1 MSAQHLDP
9 LDLYDIRS
17 ELSEDEI
24 MVKDTVGRFVDD
36 KVIPLMRE
44 AFEQHVFPRH
54 LVGEVAELGL
64 LGTSIDGYDC
74 AGLNAVSYGLICQEL
89 ERGDSALRSFVSVQS
104 SLVMYPI
111 HAYGSEEQK
120 QRWLPAMARGEAIG
134 CFGLTEPQ
142 GGSDPG
148 NMKTHAK
155 RDGDDWILNGSKMW
169 ITNATVADAAVVW
182 AMTDEGIKGFIVEKG
197 MPGFETQEIE
207 NKFSLRASIT
217 GALFF
222 NDVRIPDAN
231 VLPGVS
237 SMKGPLSCLTQ
248 ARYGITWGVIGAAQ
262 ACLDEALKYS
272 QERVLFNQPVAHTQS
287 MQIRLADMSRRI
299 TTAQLLS
306 LRLGRIKDKGELKPA
321 QVSLAKWNNCRAAL
335 DIARDARDI
344 LGGAGISAEYV
355 PIRHMLN
362 LESVIT
368 YEGTETIHQLI
379 VGKELTGVNAF
390 G

>member
-1 MSAQHLDP
+1 MSAKLDP
-9 LDLYDIRS
+9 MDLYDLRS
-17 ELSEDEI
+17 ELTEDEI
-24 MVKDTVGRFVDD
+24 MVKDTVSRYVDD

-44 AFEQHVFPRH
+44 AFEKHEFPRH
-54 LVGEVAELGL
+54 LIGEVAELGL
-64 LGTSIDGYDC
+64 LGSSIDGYDC
-74 AGLNAVSYGLICQEL
+74 AGLNSVSYGLICQEL
-89 ERGDSALRSFVSVQS
+89 ERGDSGLRSFVSVQS
-104 SLVMYPI
+104 SLVMFPI

-142 GGSDPG
+142 GGSDPS

-169 ITNATVADAAVVW
+169 ITNATIADAAVVW
-182 AMTDEGIKGFIVEKG
+182 AKTDEGVKGFIVEKD

-207 NKFSLRASIT
+207 NKFSLRTSVT

-222 NDVRIPDAN
+222 NNVRVPEAN

-237 SMKGPLSCLTQ
+237 SLKGPLSCLTQ

-262 ACLDEALKYS
+262 ACLSE
-272 QERVLFNQPVAHTQS
+272 VLDYTKDRILFGRPLANTQTI
-287 MQIRLADMSRRI
+287 QIRMAEMSRQI

-306 LRLGRIKDKGELKPA
+306 LRLGRIKDKGQLSPT
-321 QVSLAKWNNCRAAL
+321 QVSLAKWNNCRVAL

-344 LGGAGISAEYV
+344 LGGAGISAEYT

-368 YEGTETIHQLI
+368 YEGTETVHQLV
-379 VGKELTGVNAF
+379 VGQELTGVNAF
-390 G
+390 